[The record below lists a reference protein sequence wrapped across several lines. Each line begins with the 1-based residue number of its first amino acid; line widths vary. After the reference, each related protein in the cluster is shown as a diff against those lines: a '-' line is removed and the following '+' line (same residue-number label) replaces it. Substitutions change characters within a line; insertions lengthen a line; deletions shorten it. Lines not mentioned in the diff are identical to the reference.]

1 MYMIEGLVSNQRL
14 TVFYHNKKI
23 SFLKKYVSICFDWE
37 YK

>member
-23 SFLKKYVSICFDWE
+23 SFLKKVCFDVFSLGI
-37 YK
+37 